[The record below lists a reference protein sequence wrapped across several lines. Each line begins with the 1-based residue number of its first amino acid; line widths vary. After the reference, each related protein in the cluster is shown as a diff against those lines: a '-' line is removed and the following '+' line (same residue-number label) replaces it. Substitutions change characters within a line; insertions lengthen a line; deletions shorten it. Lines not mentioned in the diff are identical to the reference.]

1 MQHQSQDFTK
11 KSSVGKTDILDSRW
25 EVSSAEIERH
35 IALGKQ
41 MQAEAIAAFLT
52 DSFLRLGR
60 LFSRQASSKPTT
72 TVPGVGEER
81 LSRA

>member
-11 KSSVGKTDILDSRW
+11 KSTVIKTSSLDGGR
-25 EVSSAEIERH
+25 EISSAEIERH

-41 MQAEAIAAFLT
+41 MQAEAVAAFLT
-52 DSFLRLGR
+52 DGFLRLGR
-60 LFSRQASSKPTT
+60 LFSRRASSKSAAA
-72 TVPGVGEER
+72 VPGVREES